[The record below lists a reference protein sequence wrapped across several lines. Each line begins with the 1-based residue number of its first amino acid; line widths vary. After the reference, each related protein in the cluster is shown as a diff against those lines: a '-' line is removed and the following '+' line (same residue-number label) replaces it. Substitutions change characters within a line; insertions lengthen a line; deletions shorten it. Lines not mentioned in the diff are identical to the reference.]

1 MLIKQFIT
9 PKIIDLG
16 RELLKKENLVFE
28 SLKRYVDKLK
38 DIDKEC
44 Q

>member
-9 PKIIDLG
+9 TKIIDLG